1 MSDQWQVEPA
11 GPGVL
16 GRLLVPQSSTKPA
29 VTAFLAGVAGAGAF
43 VASLVLDWQK
53 ITLATDLPSSSS
65 SSSSRSSAPD
75 EVVLNAG
82 LGSVDSLGLVYILG
96 TLGLLTM
103 LGAVLVRPES
113 ALRMRMGA
121 AGLGVGLVGV
131 LVAITLRLPETVFNI
146 QGIFG
151 GLSTELYQEMTD
163 RSTVAYE
170 SGMFVAF
177 AAVVL
182 LSAAVWL
189 AGSPSARAAAQW
201 AAFAAAYPA
210 YAAYHSAQYHGGSM
224 YPPPPPNA
232 PMAPTQTGNGAAL
245 AGQPVTASV
254 PVGSVPSLAPSYQSY
269 APPPS
274 SAPPYPA
281 PPASTSPYA
290 PPATASL
297 YAPPPASMYAPPP
310 ASMYAPPPD
319 APPPPS
325 TWTRAGHVDELTVT
339 PSEPLDPGTS
349 PEMWRS

>member
-1 MSDQWQVEPA
+1 MSDQWQVEPS

-53 ITLATDLPSSSS
+53 ITVSTELPSN
-65 SSSSRSSAPD
+65 SSSRSSAPD

-103 LGAVLVRPES
+103 LGAVLVRPDS

-121 AGLGVGLVGV
+121 VGLGVGLVGV
-131 LVAITLRLPETVFNI
+131 LAAITMRLPESVFTI
-146 QGIFG
+146 QSVFG
-151 GLSTELYQEMTD
+151 GLSTDLQQEIED
-163 RSTVAYE
+163 RSTVAYQ

-177 AAVVL
+177 ASVVL

-189 AGSPSARAAAQW
+189 AGSPSARAAARW
-201 AAFAAAYPA
+201 AAFAAEFPA
-210 YAAYHSAQYHGGSM
+210 YAAHYSAQFQGGYG
-224 YPPPPPNA
+224 YPPQAATNA
-232 PMAPTQTGNGAAL
+232 PVAPPQTGNGAAL
-245 AGQPVTASV
+245 AGQSLTTSV
-254 PVGSVPSLAPSYQSY
+254 PVGSVPSPAPSYQPY

-274 SAPPYPA
+274 SAPPIASTYEP
-281 PPASTSPYA
+281 PPASTSP
-290 PPATASL
+290 
-297 YAPPPASMYAPPP
+297 
-310 ASMYAPPPD
+310 
-319 APPPPS
+319 PPPPS
-325 TWTRAGHVDELTVT
+325 TWTRAGHVDELTVM

-349 PEMWRS
+349 PDMWRS